1 MYSVNYH
8 LHDIYLICRIMCD
21 TGDVE
26 TKLSKHVVHLE
37 NVGPVNVYVQGDLDK
52 DKAGESVFLS
62 LHGVGGSHQDWV
74 DLFNHEDMQ
83 ETRDR

>member
-1 MYSVNYH
+1 
-8 LHDIYLICRIMCD
+8 MCD

-52 DKAGESVFLS
+52 DKARESVFLS
-62 LHGVGGSHQDWV
+62 LHGVGSSHQDWV
-74 DLFNHEDMQ
+74 DFFNHEDMQ